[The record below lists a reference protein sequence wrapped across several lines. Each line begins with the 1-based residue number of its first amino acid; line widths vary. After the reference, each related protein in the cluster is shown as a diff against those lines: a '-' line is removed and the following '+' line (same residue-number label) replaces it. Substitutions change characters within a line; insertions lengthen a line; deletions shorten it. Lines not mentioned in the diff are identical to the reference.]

1 MMKRLIILLVLS
13 TVFSFAAVAQKNDD
27 YAKKTNTLGVQ
38 TKESQVAITPQ
49 RALQNLKS
57 GNARFA
63 SGKSINQKNYR
74 KQVSLTAKGQY
85 PYAAILSCLDSRVAV
100 EDIFDLNNGDSFNGR
115 IAGNVMN
122 PDMLG
127 SFEFATQLAGA
138 KVIMVLGHT
147 KCGAVKGACD
157 FAEMGNLTGL
167 LDRIEPAVNWVGKDW
182 TDGEKNSKNDKFV
195 EAVGETNVKLVMEGI
210 KKDSPILKELIDT
223 GKVILVGGV
232 YDLETGVVKF
242 IN

>member
-1 MMKRLIILLVLS
+1 MNQKTS
-13 TVFSFAAVAQKNDD
+13 AGNAQSDA
-27 YAKKTNTLGVQ
+27 AKKAKKLGVQ
-38 TKESQVAITPQ
+38 TSETQKALTPAQ
-49 RALQNLKS
+49 ALQKLKD
-57 GNARFA
+57 GNVRFA
-63 SGKSINQKNYR
+63 AGKSVNQKKYR
-74 KQVSLTAKGQY
+74 KQVSMTAKGQY

-127 SFEFATQLAGA
+127 SFEFATKLAGA
-138 KVIMVLGHT
+138 KVVMVLGHT

-182 TDGEKNSKNDKFV
+182 TDGEKNSKNAKFV
-195 EAVGETNVKLVMEGI
+195 EAVGETNVRLVMEGV

-232 YDLETGVVKF
+232 YDLETGVVRF

>member
-1 MMKRLIILLVLS
+1 MRKVTLLLTLLIMSSL
-13 TVFSFAAVAQKNDD
+13 AAVAQQNDD
-27 YAKKTNTLGVQ
+27 YAKKAKKLGVQ
-38 TKESQVAITPQ
+38 TKESQLAITPQ
-49 RALQNLKS
+49 KALQKLKS

-63 SGKSINQKNYR
+63 SGKSINQKKYR
-74 KQVSLTAKGQY
+74 QQVSLTAKGQY

-100 EDIFDLNNGDSFNGR
+100 EDIFDLNNGDAFNGR

-127 SFEFATQLAGA
+127 SFEFATKLAGA

-167 LDRIEPAVNWVGKDW
+167 LDRIEPAVNWVGKNW
-182 TDGEKNSKNDKFV
+182 RDGEKNSKNDKFV

-210 KKDSPILKELIDT
+210 KNDSPILKELIDT

-232 YDLETGVVKF
+232 YDLETGAVKF
-242 IN
+242 IS

>member
-1 MMKRLIILLVLS
+1 MRKFTILLTLSLVLS
-13 TVFSFAAVAQKNDD
+13 FTASAQISDD
-27 YAKKTNTLGVQ
+27 YAKNAKKLGVQ
-38 TKESQVAITPQ
+38 TKESQSAITPQ
-49 RALQNLKS
+49 NALQNLKN

-63 SGKSINQKNYR
+63 SGKSVNQKKYR
-74 KQVSLTAKGQY
+74 KQVSVTAKGQY

-127 SFEFATQLAGA
+127 SFEFATKLAGA

-167 LDRIEPAVNWVGKDW
+167 LDRIEPAVNIIGKDW
-182 TDGEKNSKNDKFV
+182 VNGEKNSKNDKFV
-195 EAVGETNVKLVMEGI
+195 EAVGEKNVKLVMEGI
-210 KKDSPILKELIDT
+210 TKNSPILRELIDT

-232 YDLETGVVKF
+232 YDLETGLVKYVE
-242 IN
+242 